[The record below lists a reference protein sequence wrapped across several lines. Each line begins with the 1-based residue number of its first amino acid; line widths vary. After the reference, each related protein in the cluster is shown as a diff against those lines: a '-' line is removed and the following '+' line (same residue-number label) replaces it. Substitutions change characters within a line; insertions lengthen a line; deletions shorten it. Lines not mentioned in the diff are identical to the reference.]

1 MAKTKP
7 FDNYSDEYDSWFK
20 DHETIYES
28 ELRAAGEL
36 VFDEFNLLIFLLG
49 FHKFWKKLIFNIVTR
64 KSTKYRPETS
74 HLCN

>member
-36 VFDEFNLLIFLLG
+36 VFDEFNLLIFSSDFISFG
-49 FHKFWKKLIFNIVTR
+49 KN
-64 KSTKYRPETS
+64 
-74 HLCN
+74 